1 MVVLSGAFLGLLFNA
16 SPGPINV
23 ECIRR
28 GLQGGFWDALGVQL
42 GGMVGQIVYALLA
55 LAGVG
60 LLFRSAAVHTLL
72 GLAGAGFLL
81 YLGATA
87 VHRGW
92 RGRHAAASA
101 QAGGV
106 ELAGGG
112 ERAVR
117 GGMRLGA
124 AISLASPWG
133 IAFWL
138 SVGGTALPRTPGG
151 AAGFLGGF
159 VVGGL
164 LWALGF
170 PVLVGWI
177 RSRRAQAIAGLS
189 NVVSIGCGIALIA
202 FGLALAYS
210 VIGPSTGGHDLARR
224 ASGPAV
230 ERSGA
235 PHRASI
241 SVTDIAGGAP
251 AAPTLRGETTMWTRS
266 GADITTEDNTM
277 TTHLHGSPATTQFR
291 PSAGRPLSPHRGSR
305 AWSRLAS
312 LLQTTRDWILAEP
325 VSAPGATT
333 PFLGAPARRWP
344 GLARPRAVP
353 SSSRR
358 SGSTPAHSPLPW
370 PVSAPPDALREPRAT
385 RPSACVDGS
394 NRYRSDHNC

>member
-1 MVVLSGAFLGLLFNA
+1 MVVLSGAFLGFLFNA

-87 VHRGW
+87 VRRGW
-92 RGRHAAASA
+92 CGRRVASSA
-101 QAGGV
+101 QAGRV
-106 ELAGGG
+106 EPAGGG
-112 ERAVR
+112 ELAVR
-117 GGMRLGA
+117 GGLRLGA

-177 RSRRAQAIAGLS
+177 RSRSAQVVAGLS

-210 VIGPSTGGHDLARR
+210 VIGPSTGGHDLA
-224 ASGPAV
+224 V
-230 ERSGA
+230 ERPGA
-235 PHRASI
+235 PHRARI
-241 SVTDIAGGAP
+241 SVTDIASGAP
-251 AAPTLRGETTMWTRS
+251 AAPTLRGETTMWTHS

-277 TTHLHGSPATTQFR
+277 ATHLHGSPATTRFR
-291 PSAGRPLSPHRGSR
+291 PSAGRPLSSPHRGSR

-312 LLQTTRDWILAEP
+312 LLQTIRDWILTEP

-344 GLARPRAVP
+344 DVEAKHHRHRGCEPIRWRK
-353 SSSRR
+353 R
-358 SGSTPAHSPLPW
+358 SVG
-370 PVSAPPDALREPRAT
+370 RMT
-385 RPSACVDGS
+385 R
-394 NRYRSDHNC
+394 